1 MRKAPATRWGFFV
14 GRGFAE
20 ACPYLCAIAIGT
32 LFRSENLVFVTFYSL
47 MRKQKPVSDSFVIMT
62 ELVLPNDTNTLNN
75 LMGGR
80 MMHLMDIAAAI
91 SAQKHSNR
99 IVVTASVDNVSF
111 RDSIRLGNVVT
122 LQAQVTRAFSSSM
135 EVHIDVWAEDI
146 PSGTKLK
153 TNEAFFTFVAV
164 DQAGRPIDVPEA
176 LPTTEEEIH
185 LFEGALRRRQLRLVL
200 AGRMK
205 PAEAA
210 ELKALF
216 ALE

>member
-1 MRKAPATRWGFFV
+1 V
-14 GRGFAE
+14 
-20 ACPYLCAIAIGT
+20 
-32 LFRSENLVFVTFYSL
+32 
-47 MRKQKPVSDSFVIMT
+47 RKQRPVADSYVIMT

-91 SAQKHSNR
+91 AAQKHSNR

-111 RDSIRLGNVVT
+111 RDPIRLGNVVT

-146 PSGTKLK
+146 PSGTRQK

-164 DQAGRPIDVPEA
+164 DQSGRPIDVPEA
-176 LPTTEEEIH
+176 VPETADEIA
-185 LFEGALRRRQLRLVL
+185 LYEGALRRRQLRLVL
-200 AGRMK
+200 AGRLK
-205 PAEAA
+205 PSDAT
-210 ELKALF
+210 ELKAMFELP
-216 ALE
+216 